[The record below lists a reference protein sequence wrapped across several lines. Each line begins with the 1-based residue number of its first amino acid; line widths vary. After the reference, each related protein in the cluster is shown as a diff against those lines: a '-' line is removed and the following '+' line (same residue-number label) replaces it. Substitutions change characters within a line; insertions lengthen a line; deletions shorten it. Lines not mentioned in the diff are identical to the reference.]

1 MSANTL
7 SAFVDNAERHHATVH
22 RVEPDEVPG
31 TVAELVD
38 PPAVG
43 VELPWDI
50 DLPASVA
57 TGATA
62 AELDAANT
70 GVTAAS
76 FGIADYGSLVLESDA
91 AGGEAASLFPER
103 HVAVLRAVDVV
114 PGMRE
119 AFGTLGDRLRDGA
132 SAVLATGP
140 SATADMGELVIGAH
154 GPRQVEIVLVEE
166 GGGADDRADAVAA
179 DGGDADE

>member
-1 MSANTL
+1 MSADTL

-22 RVEPDEVPG
+22 RVEPDAVAG

-43 VELPWDI
+43 VELPWEF
-50 DLPASVA
+50 DLPESVA
-57 TGATA
+57 TDPTP

-70 GVTAAS
+70 GVTAAGL
-76 FGIADYGSLVLESDA
+76 GIADYGSLVLESDA
-91 AGGEAASLFPER
+91 AGSEAISLFPER
-103 HVAVLRAVDVV
+103 HVAVLRAADVV

-119 AFGTLGDRLRDGA
+119 AFGTLGDRLRAGA
-132 SAVLATGP
+132 GAVLATGP

-154 GPRQVEIVLVEE
+154 GPRAVDVVLVDD
-166 GGGADDRADAVAA
+166 GGERADTLAA
-179 DGGDADE
+179 DGGGGDE